1 DLQLIN
7 FGKRYYDPELA
18 RWLSQDPEG
27 FIDSSNLYQYVFNN
41 PFLYKDPDGRF
52 VLFVPLF
59 IWGSTWALP
68 SITAIVTPIIYGAI
82 TGAVMVG
89 GYYACD
95 KIIDVYAPD
104 RELPTKKG
112 GDPTPD
118 EDAEGAHTQLG
129 KRNGSK
135 GKYTKAREFDENGK
149 AVRDIE
155 FTDHCR
161 PQKHTC
167 PHQHRRVENETGG
180 SKKRDDPE
188 PVPEWRY

>member
-1 DLQLIN
+1 M
-7 FGKRYYDPELA
+7 
-18 RWLSQDPEG
+18 
-27 FIDSSNLYQYVFNN
+27 
-41 PFLYKDPDGRF
+41 
-52 VLFVPLF
+52 FVPLF

-68 SITAIVTPIIYGAI
+68 SLTAIVTPIIYGAI

-104 RELPTKKG
+104 RPLPTKG
-112 GDPTPD
+112 GEPVPD

-129 KRNGSK
+129 TRDSKSGK

-161 PQKHTC
+161 PHDHTC
-167 PHQHRRVENETGG
+167 PHQHDRTENATGG
-180 SKKRDDPE
+180 TKERGKQK
-188 PVPEWRY
+188 PVSEWRY